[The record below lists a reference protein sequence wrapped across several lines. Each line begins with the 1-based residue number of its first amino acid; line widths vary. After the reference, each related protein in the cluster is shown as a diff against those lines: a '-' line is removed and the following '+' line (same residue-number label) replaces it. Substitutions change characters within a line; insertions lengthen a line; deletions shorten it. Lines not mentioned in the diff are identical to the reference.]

1 MEINKIA
8 LVEAL
13 LFSSD
18 KPIDIKTII
27 KACKLNSE
35 EEAEKI
41 IEELKMRYSSPTH
54 SITINTLS
62 NKRFLMQLKPEY
74 VNLVKK
80 FIKKPLF
87 KKSILK
93 TLSYIAYNQPV
104 YQSRVVSVRGSQA
117 YKHIKFLMEKGY
129 IEGEKIG
136 RTLLLKTSQL
146 FADYFGIENDP
157 KTIKKLIINL
167 MKEKEI
173 ENNK

>member
-8 LVEAL
+8 LIEAL

-18 KPIDIKTII
+18 KPIDLKTIV

-41 IEELKMRYSSPTH
+41 IEELRAMYSSSTH
-54 SITINTLS
+54 SITINALS

-74 VNLVKK
+74 VNFVKK

-87 KKSILK
+87 KKSILR
-93 TLSYIAYNQPV
+93 TLSYIAYNQPI
-104 YQSRVVSVRGSQA
+104 YQSRVIAARGSQA
-117 YKHIKFLMEKGY
+117 YKHIKFLIDKGFL
-129 IEGEKIG
+129 EGERVG
-136 RTLLLKTSQL
+136 RTFLLRTSQL

-157 KTIKKLIINL
+157 RKIKKLIMDL
-167 MKEKEI
+167 MKEKES
-173 ENNK
+173 EK

>member
-1 MEINKIA
+1 
-8 LVEAL
+8 
-13 LFSSD
+13 
-18 KPIDIKTII
+18 
-27 KACKLNSE
+27 
-35 EEAEKI
+35 
-41 IEELKMRYSSPTH
+41 
-54 SITINTLS
+54 
-62 NKRFLMQLKPEY
+62 MQLKPEY

-93 TLSYIAYNQPV
+93 TLSYIAYNQPI

-117 YKHIKFLMEKGY
+117 YKHIKFLMDKGY

-136 RTLLLKTSQL
+136 RTILLKTSQL